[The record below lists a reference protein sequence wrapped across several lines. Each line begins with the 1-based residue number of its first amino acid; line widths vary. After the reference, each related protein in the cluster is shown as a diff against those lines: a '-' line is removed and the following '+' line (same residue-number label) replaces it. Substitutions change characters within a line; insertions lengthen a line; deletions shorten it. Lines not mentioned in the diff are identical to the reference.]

1 MKRVGNSF
9 KEIFGGVIALIIGIC
24 LLWWNEGN
32 NVKNLKTTAEMEKVY
47 VDVKSDSVDS
57 SNEGKLVAT
66 HGKVINE
73 EELTDSTFGVTIK
86 TPIMKRIVEVY
97 QWEEDSSTDDDGH
110 TTYRYSKEWSSDIID
125 SSDFHNKTGH
135 ENPTQKPY
143 NDEVKTSSDVKVNA
157 FTLSNDQV
165 NRLSTNGQFTDFNE
179 ETLNALNLKVSNNY
193 ITTSEDL
200 SNPQI
205 GDTRISFVYNNST
218 DLSVLAVQSGNSF
231 VSFVSKSGKKVNR
244 VMDGNRSGIDMITTI
259 KKENNFLKWI
269 LRLIG
274 VTLLVAG
281 FAAILKPISAITSYV
296 PIVGSLVDT
305 AVGLVALLLGLSL
318 GLIIIAL
325 AWIRFRP
332 LLGIGLLAAAGLL
345 LFLLNKKGKNQTP
358 SKENV
363 QQPVQTPE
371 QQDQNNNNQ
380 I

>member
-9 KEIFGGVIALIIGIC
+9 KGIFGGFIALIIGIC

-32 NVKNLKTTAEMEKVY
+32 NVKNLKTTAEMEKTY
-47 VDVKSDSVDS
+47 IDVKSDSVDS
-57 SNEGKLVAT
+57 NNDGKLIAT

-73 EELTDSTFGVTIK
+73 EELSDTTFGVTIK
-86 TPIMKRIVEVY
+86 TPIKKRIVEVY

-135 ENPTQKPY
+135 ENPTQKLY

-165 NRLSTNGQFTDFNE
+165 NSLSTNGKFTDFNE

-193 ITTSEDL
+193 VTTSIDL

-218 DLSVLAVQSGNSF
+218 ELSVLAVQSGNSF

-244 VMDGNRSGIDMITTI
+244 VMDGTHSGMDMITTI
-259 KKENNFLKWI
+259 KKERKIENNKC
-269 LRLIG
+269 
-274 VTLLVAG
+274 
-281 FAAILKPISAITSYV
+281 
-296 PIVGSLVDT
+296 
-305 AVGLVALLLGLSL
+305 
-318 GLIIIAL
+318 
-325 AWIRFRP
+325 
-332 LLGIGLLAAAGLL
+332 
-345 LFLLNKKGKNQTP
+345 
-358 SKENV
+358 
-363 QQPVQTPE
+363 
-371 QQDQNNNNQ
+371 
-380 I
+380 